1 MRVTKKLKS
10 DLEIIDSLQKIT
22 GYKLTK
28 NTIEKSPRM
37 ILLQKISNNNDANF
51 PIKVQLLKTKNPN
64 QNPNNNLINMNL
76 TTINKINKII

>member
-28 NTIEKSPRM
+28 NTREKSPRV
-37 ILLQKISNNNDANF
+37 IL
-51 PIKVQLLKTKNPN
+51 
-64 QNPNNNLINMNL
+64 
-76 TTINKINKII
+76 